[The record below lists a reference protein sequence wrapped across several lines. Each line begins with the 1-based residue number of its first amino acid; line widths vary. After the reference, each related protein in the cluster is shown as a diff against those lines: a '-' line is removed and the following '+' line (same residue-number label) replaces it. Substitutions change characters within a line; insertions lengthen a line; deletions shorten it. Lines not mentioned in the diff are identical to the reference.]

1 MWPWVG
7 GGNRERAAGVKTQRK
22 LSSDGDNW
30 VSLLDITSFLITGVR
45 EERKFVNTLPKILS
59 DGMSIMSTDEGI

>member
-7 GGNRERAAGVKTQRK
+7 GGNRERSAGVKTQRK